1 MPQRG
6 IRDGVQRIGERAELA
21 RHLEESL
28 LRLEAGADSVAD
40 EGRPSEEIQYHI
52 RLLAEAGLIEAD
64 EIVPG
69 QWWPE
74 RITWMGHELL
84 DALEPVQAS
93 KSWLADILGDGDA
106 LELSRIQY
114 ALWLPLIGLAFA
126 YHVVQHIALP
136 EWQAPMLAL
145 VGISASTYVGYRVAT

>member
-1 MPQRG
+1 MR
-6 IRDGVQRIGERAELA
+6 RDLDLVRRI
-21 RHLEESL
+21 L

-84 DALEPVQAS
+84 DA
-93 KSWLADILGDGDA
+93 
-106 LELSRIQY
+106 SRDE
-114 ALWLPLIGLAFA
+114 ALWLETRGKVEAASGSAPLS
-126 YHVVQHIALP
+126 VVQELLVSGIRKRLAK
-136 EWQAPMLAL
+136 PMRAARKK
-145 VGISASTYVGYRVAT
+145 SSSSTLRRRRA

>member
-1 MPQRG
+1 MK
-6 IRDGVQRIGERAELA
+6 RDLDLA
-21 RHLEESL
+21 RRIL

-84 DALEPVQAS
+84 DA
-93 KSWLADILGDGDA
+93 
-106 LELSRIQY
+106 SRDE
-114 ALWLPLIGLAFA
+114 ALWLEVRGKVEAASGSAPLSVLQELLVNGIRKRLAKPVTA
-126 YHVVQHIALP
+126 AR
-136 EWQAPMLAL
+136 EKKT
-145 VGISASTYVGYRVAT
+145 SSSTLRRRRA